1 MAYVFGI
8 PTLVFLVVLVSGG
21 LTGRIRLSSCCTVA
35 DPKKDLRM
43 RGAFE
48 DADLVDV
55 PSGSQAPPK
64 PDRR

>member
-8 PTLVFLVVLVSGG
+8 PTLVFLVVIVYGG
-21 LTGRIRLSSCCTVA
+21 LTGRIRLSSCCTIA
-35 DPKKDLRM
+35 DPRKDLRM

-48 DADLVDV
+48 DADLADL

>member
-8 PTLVFLVVLVSGG
+8 PTLVFLVVLVYGG

-35 DPKKDLRM
+35 DPKRDLRM

-48 DADLVDV
+48 DADLVDM
-55 PSGSQAPPK
+55 PSGGQAPPK